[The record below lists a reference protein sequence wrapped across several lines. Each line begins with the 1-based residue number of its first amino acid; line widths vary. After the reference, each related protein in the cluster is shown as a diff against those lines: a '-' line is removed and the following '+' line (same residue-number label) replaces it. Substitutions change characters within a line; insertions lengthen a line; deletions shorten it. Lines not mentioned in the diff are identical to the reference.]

1 MANAE
6 RNSVDQHR
14 LRRPRPGSRWWR
26 EWCFWRVAFRHFRVR
41 FFIMAGILL
50 GGGTLFMTLEPER
63 VTSLQQGVYY
73 SWSLIFAEA
82 PESFP
87 HHIVL
92 QSLFFIMPV
101 LGLTVIIEGIIDFS
115 LMLRDRRRYER
126 SWCTMLASSY
136 SDHIVL
142 VGFGKLGFR
151 VFTMLRNLGEAVV
164 VIERDGASQFLE
176 ELRRDGSPL
185 LIGDARREALLAEA
199 NISRARSIILA
210 TDDDLANLEIALDAQ
225 HLAPG
230 IRVVM
235 RMFDQNMANKFSDG
249 FKIHMAAST
258 AALSAPTFVTSAV
271 APFVLSSFMLNDQ
284 LIAMRRILVR
294 SNDQLCGK
302 TIGQVITE
310 LSLGVIEHVHPP
322 SRPQLFPPPE
332 IQLQAGDAVVLQ
344 GPLQVLAKMDHAT
357 FAPARA

>member
-1 MANAE
+1 MAT
-6 RNSVDQHR
+6 
-14 LRRPRPGSRWWR
+14 
-26 EWCFWRVAFRHFRVR
+26 
-41 FFIMAGILL
+41 ILL
-50 GGGTLFMTLEPER
+50 GGGTLFLTLEPER
-63 VTSLQQGVYY
+63 VRSLPQGIYY

-87 HHIVL
+87 EHIVL
-92 QSLFFIMPV
+92 QSLFFLMPV

-126 SWCTMLASSY
+126 SWCTMLASSF
-136 SDHIVL
+136 SDHIIL

-151 VFTMLRNLGEAVV
+151 IFVMLRKLGEAVV
-164 VIERDGASQFLE
+164 VIERDAAGQFLE

-185 LIGDARREALLAEA
+185 LIGDARREALLTEA
-199 NISRARSIILA
+199 NVKRARSIILA

-284 LIAMRRILVR
+284 LIAMRRWLVR
-294 SNDQLCGK
+294 RGDMLAGK
-302 TIGQVITE
+302 TIGAVIAE
-310 LSLGVIEHVHPP
+310 LGLGVVEHTHPP
-322 SRPQLFPPPE
+322 DPPRLFPPPHIHLE
-332 IQLQAGDAVVLQ
+332 PGDGIVLQ
-344 GPLQVLAKMDHAT
+344 GPMPVLQRIDRGLVEVRQTELSR
-357 FAPARA
+357 P